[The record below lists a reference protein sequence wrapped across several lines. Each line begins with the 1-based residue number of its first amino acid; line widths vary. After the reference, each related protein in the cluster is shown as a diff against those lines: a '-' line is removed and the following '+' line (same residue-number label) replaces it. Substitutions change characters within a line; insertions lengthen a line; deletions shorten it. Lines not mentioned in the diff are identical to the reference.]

1 MRTKYGPIRVLRP
14 RSVLILPVVV
24 LALVAAACS
33 DSSADEDQV
42 QIGFFEIVDVDVVRD
57 MEDGFRAAMRDEGF
71 IEGDN
76 VIYIVK
82 NAQNEIPNASVIATQ
97 FVDLEVDLVYGLGT
111 PVVQAMYGETSEIP
125 QIFGGMTDPVS
136 GGVVDSF
143 EAPGGHA
150 TGTSDL
156 VPPGD
161 QLDILLQILPDLAT
175 VGTINNPAEANSVA
189 WQVLL
194 EAAAAERDIEVIAV
208 PVSNSNEVQ
217 PAIAALA
224 GRVDAIMLTPD
235 NTVESAMPVVIDTAA
250 DNGIPLLSPKS
261 AEAANGALVGM
272 GVDYY
277 QLGLVNG
284 HQAAAILRGEA
295 DTATTPVQTMP
306 FPITVIN
313 LTTAETLGL
322 TIPQSL
328 LDTENVEAIR

>member
-1 MRTKYGPIRVLRP
+1 
-14 RSVLILPVVV
+14 
-24 LALVAAACS
+24 
-33 DSSADEDQV
+33 
-42 QIGFFEIVDVDVVRD
+42 

-76 VIYIVK
+76 VVYIAK
-82 NAQNEIPNASVIATQ
+82 NAQNEIPNTSVIAAQ
-97 FVDLEVDLVYGLGT
+97 FVDLGVDLVYGLGT
-111 PVVQAMYGETSEIP
+111 PVVQAMYAETSEIP

-143 EAPGGHA
+143 EVPGGHA

-161 QLDILLQILPDLAT
+161 HLDILLLIIPDLA
-175 VGTINNPAEANSVA
+175 VIGTINNPSEANSVA
-189 WQVLL
+189 WQALL
-194 EAAAAERDIEVIAV
+194 EEAAAERGIEVIAV

-217 PAIAALA
+217 PAVASLA
-224 GRVDAIMLTPD
+224 GRVDALITTPD

-250 DNGIPLLSPKS
+250 DNGIPLMVPKS
-261 AEAANGALVGM
+261 EQAANGALIGM

-277 QLGLVNG
+277 QLGVVNG